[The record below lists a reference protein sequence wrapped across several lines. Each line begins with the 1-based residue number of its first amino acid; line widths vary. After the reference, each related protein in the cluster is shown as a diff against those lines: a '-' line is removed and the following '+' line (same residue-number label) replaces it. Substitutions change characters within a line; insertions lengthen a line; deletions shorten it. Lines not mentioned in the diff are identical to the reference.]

1 MAYRFELVNGKDAQ
15 IRILYEL
22 LKNRVHS
29 ISHLEIPNYDVHS
42 SFVKSHP
49 YRKWYLVNLEKECLG
64 SFYVKNDN
72 SIGLNLNQIDDGI
85 VMSCISFIRK
95 NFSPRQASASMI
107 SSDFYI
113 NVATTNLAL
122 IEVMHALSISQ
133 LQVSFKI

>member
-1 MAYRFELVNGKDAQ
+1 MTYRFELVNGEDAK

-22 LKNRVHS
+22 LENRVHS
-29 ISHLEIPNYDVHS
+29 ISHLAIPNYDVHS

-49 YRKWYLVNLEKECLG
+49 YRKWYLVNFEQECLG
-64 SFYVKNDN
+64 SFYIKNDN
-72 SIGLNLNQIDDGI
+72 SIGLNLNQIDEEI

-95 NFSPRQASASMI
+95 NFSPREASASMV
-107 SSDFYI
+107 SNDFYI